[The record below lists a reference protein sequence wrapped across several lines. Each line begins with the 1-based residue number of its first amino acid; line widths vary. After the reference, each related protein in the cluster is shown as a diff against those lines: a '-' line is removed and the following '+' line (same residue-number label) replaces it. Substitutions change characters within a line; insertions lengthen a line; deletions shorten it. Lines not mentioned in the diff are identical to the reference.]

1 MNAQEMQSFCE
12 KWALLWGTPAQPTAP
27 THHHGANT
35 HGNNQPSSNPGCP
48 QQQTDLCRRICLFF
62 NQHRFLCAVNTISE
76 LQVQRVVPI
85 RNPSSP
91 SSRVQIMSSTTALSV
106 QLFLITL
113 RYCCLNVSCTKKQL
127 LFRFFLRNHYNTLII
142 TYLSEEDNTDSCC
155 FKGHFVHVA
164 RAVTCTSRAE
174 TSLSSGSSISP
185 ALHGSAVPNSH
196 RLTQTGPSHLCTL
209 W

>member
-1 MNAQEMQSFCE
+1 MRSGLSC
-12 KWALLWGTPAQPTAP
+12 GAP
-27 THHHGANT
+27 QLNQLPPRIIMEQTHMATTGLAVILAA
-35 HGNNQPSSNPGCP
+35 PSNK
-48 QQQTDLCRRICLFF
+48 QICVAMFVF
-62 NQHRFLCAVNTISE
+62 FLCAVNTISE

-91 SSRVQIMSSTTALSV
+91 SSQVQIMSSTTALSV

-113 RYCCLNVSCTKKQL
+113 RYCCLNISCTKKQL

-164 RAVTCTSRAE
+164 RAVTCEAE
-174 TSLSSGSSISP
+174 Q
-185 ALHGSAVPNSH
+185 
-196 RLTQTGPSHLCTL
+196 RLP
-209 W
+209 